1 VFLLTQS
8 TVCRGFSVVLDPI
21 GRLRGLGG
29 TVGSNCE
36 GFEDNEGGIIGLMF
50 LRQGAYRH

>member
-1 VFLLTQS
+1 MFLLTQS